1 MKAFCES
8 YPLRNLIRQ
17 PTCNK
22 NLSCTSCIDLMLTSY
37 VEASKVLILLRQG
50 SQTFVSCCPLREKS
64 YQSYVIN
71 ISRSLHGRI
80 INNNFKWGSLFFN
93 RNSYRGCLVYMFSLC
108 FLGSTFLINLRWQFR
123 VRKSFNTQVFA
134 GFAVFILCLRL
145 FRKCV
150 NYLVLGYSFI
160 ETCQQV
166 VKKCFCFSQWNSI

>member
-1 MKAFCES
+1 MHHVSIWCWHRTWKLPKYWYCWDRA
-8 YPLRNLIRQ
+8 LRLSFHVVRYEK
-17 PTCNK
+17 K
-22 NLSCTSCIDLMLTSY
+22 N
-37 VEASKVLILLRQG
+37 
-50 SQTFVSCCPLREKS
+50 

-80 INNNFKWGSLFFN
+80 INNNFKWGSLFFS

-123 VRKSFNTQVFA
+123 VRKIFNTQVFA

-150 NYLVLGYSFI
+150 NYLVLGCSLI
-160 ETCQQV
+160 ETC
-166 VKKCFCFSQWNSI
+166 